1 MRSVVR
7 VHLSPLVL
15 GKAREADRSRPYLEN
30 RILKESNRKK
40 RRDIRGIIEV
50 EEGSESGNGSGNDE
64 KKETKKQQEKKD
76 CVRHNAICRKQRG

>member
-1 MRSVVR
+1 M
-7 VHLSPLVL
+7 
-15 GKAREADRSRPYLEN
+15 YLEN

-40 RRDIRGIIEV
+40 RRDIRGIIEA